1 MIHIYIYIFF
11 LVPAVKKKKS
21 YNCFLSEE
29 MISMHILD
37 SNGLF
42 LKGINFFYW
51 LET

>member
-1 MIHIYIYIFF
+1 MIHIYIYFF
-11 LVPAVKKKKS
+11 FSSSSEKKKS

-42 LKGINFFYW
+42 LKGINLFYW